1 MSWTLLL
8 VVAVVLLLLVLF
20 GFGAW
25 GYGTANRLDRLH
37 VRYDLS
43 WQALDAALGR
53 RAVVARAVAAN
64 AFGGPADAEARQ
76 LVARADAAEAAPRR
90 AREACENEL
99 SAALALVD
107 PAAGPAGLIAELADA
122 EARVVLARRFHNDAV
137 RDTLALRERRLVR
150 WFRLAGTAALP
161 TYFEIA
167 EHVQALRRADH
178 PAAGRRTSARVVLL
192 DETGAVL
199 LLCGSDPAAT
209 DAPRWWF
216 TVGGEVGEGESL
228 AQAAVR
234 ELAEETG
241 LRVDPAGMVGPMWR
255 RDAVFDFN
263 GVAIDSEEF
272 FFVYRTERFEPSTV
286 GRTELEN
293 RYIHGHRWCHA
304 ADIAE
309 LADAG
314 ETVYPL
320 QLSELLTQAVASAG
334 SPDRPGQLQS
344 IR

>member
-1 MSWTLLL
+1 MSWTLPL
-8 VVAVVLLLLVLF
+8 VVAVVLLLLVLL

-25 GYGTANRLDRLH
+25 GYRTANRLDRLH

-43 WQALDAALGR
+43 WQALDAALAR
-53 RAVVARAVAAN
+53 RAVVARAVAVN

-167 EHVQALRRADH
+167 EQVQALRHADH

-199 LLCGSDPAAT
+199 LLCGSDPAAI

-263 GVAIDSEEF
+263 GAAIDSEEF

-320 QLSELLTQAVASAG
+320 QLSELLTQAVALAG
-334 SPDRPGQLQS
+334 SPDRPRQLQS

>member
-1 MSWTLLL
+1 MWWTLLL
-8 VVAVVLLLLVLF
+8 VVAVVVLLLVLL

-43 WQALDAALGR
+43 WQALDAALAR

-64 AFGGPADAEARQ
+64 AFGGPADAEARE
-76 LVARADAAEAAPRR
+76 LVARADAAEAAQRR
-90 AREACENEL
+90 DREACENQL

-137 RDTLALRERRLVR
+137 RDTLALRDSRLVR

-167 EHVQALRRADH
+167 EQAQALRHADH

-199 LLCGSDPAAT
+199 LLCGSDPAAS

-216 TVGGEVGEGESL
+216 TVGGQVGDGESL
-228 AQAAVR
+228 AQAAAR

-241 LRVDPAGMVGPMWR
+241 LRVDPDAMVGPMWR

-263 GVAIDSEEF
+263 GAAIDSEEF

-286 GRTELEN
+286 GHTELEN
-293 RYIHGHRWCHA
+293 RYIHGHRWCDA
-304 ADIAE
+304 ADIAQ

-320 QLSELLTQAVASAG
+320 QLSELLTEAVALAG
-334 SPDRPGQLQS
+334 SPDRPRQLQS

>member
-1 MSWTLLL
+1 VL
-8 VVAVVLLLLVLF
+8 VVAVVLLLLVLL

-25 GYGTANRLDRLH
+25 GFRTANRLDRLH

-43 WQALDAALGR
+43 WQALDSALAR

-90 AREACENEL
+90 GREPCENKL

-107 PAAGPAGLIAELADA
+107 PAAGPAALIAELADA

-137 RDTLALRERRLVR
+137 RDTLALRERRLIR

-161 TYFEIA
+161 SYFEIA
-167 EHVQALRRADH
+167 EQAQALRHADH

-199 LLCGSDPAAT
+199 LLCGSDPAAS

-216 TVGGEVGEGESL
+216 TVGGQVGDGESL
-228 AQAAVR
+228 AQAAAR

-241 LRVDPAGMVGPMWR
+241 LRVDPADMVGPMWR

-263 GVAIDSEEF
+263 GAAIDSEEF

-293 RYIHGHRWCHA
+293 RYIHGHRWCDA

-320 QLSELLTQAVASAG
+320 QLSELLTEAVSLAG
-334 SPDRPGQLQS
+334 SPERPRQLQS